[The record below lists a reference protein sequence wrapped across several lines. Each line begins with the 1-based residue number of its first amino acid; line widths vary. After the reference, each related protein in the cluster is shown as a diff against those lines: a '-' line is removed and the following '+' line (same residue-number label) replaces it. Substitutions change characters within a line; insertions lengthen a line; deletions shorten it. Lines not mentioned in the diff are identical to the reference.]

1 MREIMLAATLLGAA
15 ALLAPDKAEAQT
27 WRDQLGVPGDFRCDA
42 YWDRGRDDCDAAWR
56 TQYLRQGWD
65 RRSGHGR
72 DRHDG
77 YRDGYRGYDR
87 YASYGHG
94 YGQGY
99 GRGQGYGHGGYG
111 YGWPH
116 EPRPT
121 HAPTPYRDPERIHW
135 CQHRFRSYD
144 PHTGYYLGYSGHYRF
159 CG

>member
-15 ALLAPDKAEAQT
+15 ALTAPEPAKAQT

-56 TQYLRQGWD
+56 TQYLRRQWGGRDWG
-65 RRSGHGR
+65 RERWSGHGGY
-72 DRHDG
+72 DRYDG
-77 YRDGYRGYDR
+77 GYRGYDR
-87 YASYGHG
+87 SGHG
-94 YGQGY
+94 HDYGGY
-99 GRGQGYGHGGYG
+99 GGYG
-111 YGWPH
+111 YGGPH

-121 HAPTPYRDPERIHW
+121 HPPTQWRDPERIHW

-144 PHTGYYLGYSGHYRF
+144 PSTGYYLGYSGHYRF

>member
-1 MREIMLAATLLGAA
+1 MREIMLAATLVGAA
-15 ALLAPDKAEAQT
+15 ALLTPERAEAQT

-56 TQYLRQGWD
+56 TQYLRQGW
-65 RRSGHGR
+65 RRDWSRDWGR
-72 DRHDG
+72 DRWAGYGRHDRYDG
-77 YRDGYRGYDR
+77 GYRGYER
-87 YASYGHG
+87 SY
-94 YGQGY
+94 
-99 GRGQGYGHGGYG
+99 GYGHGSGSGHG

-121 HAPTPYRDPERIHW
+121 HPPTPYRDPERIHW
-135 CQHRFRSYD
+135 CEHRFRSYD